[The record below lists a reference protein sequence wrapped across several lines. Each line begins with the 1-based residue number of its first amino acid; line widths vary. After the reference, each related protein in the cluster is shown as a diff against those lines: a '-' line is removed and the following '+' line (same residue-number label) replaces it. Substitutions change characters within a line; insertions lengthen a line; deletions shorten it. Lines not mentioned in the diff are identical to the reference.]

1 MNGKLCMIFLL
12 CSLLSF
18 TTSAQQKVEP
28 EPIGMALVAPGRENG
43 TWYAAR
49 ALRDD
54 LKYLSTIRVCM
65 INDRVVWPED
75 NVAEINWVVEDTKI
89 YYSNPRN
96 YYLCPV
102 KTKSVDLHFETTS
115 QRGWR
120 RCMIYGNDDSVYPGW
135 TFEDVDQG
143 DRVLMLSFDSYRIK
157 YYAVSNLGMVSYAS
171 RPVIDYPIYD
181 GYVRDITNLSKW
193 GTCCPV
199 RSVTSTND
207 ISGADFYS
215 LLGKE
220 IDENGIVTSLVFEGP
235 CTSLE
240 AGKPYLFKKKDNAT
254 NLALIY
260 SGARISEPIQ
270 KNGMLGCFEAIPAG
284 TQLTGKYVLYG
295 DKFVQCADGS
305 SLMQYSAYVDL
316 EQVPLLSSSDLP
328 QKVVRFCFDN
338 GTTGVHSLDTTKKE
352 PFIYVYDLFGKCVLK
367 TNESQWKELLR
378 TGTYIVNGKKV
389 FIK

>member
-18 TTSAQQKVEP
+18 TTSAQQRTEL
-28 EPIGMALVAPGRENG
+28 EPIGMALVSPGRENG

-49 ALRDD
+49 ALQNSSN
-54 LKYLSTIRVCM
+54 YLSIVR
-65 INDRVVWPED
+65 INVIDDRVVWPKEKL
-75 NVAEINWVVEDTKI
+75 AEIDWKI
-89 YYSNPRN
+89 DKKRIYFSS
-96 YYLCPV
+96 YYLCPTKTGSADLKFVTSAKSASGWIKCEV
-102 KTKSVDLHFETTS
+102 KGAD
-115 QRGWR
+115 
-120 RCMIYGNDDSVYPGW
+120 GNTYPAW
-135 TFEDVDQG
+135 TFEEINPNK
-143 DRVLMLSFDSYRIK
+143 RILMLGVNPDYFK
-157 YYAVSNLGMVSYAS
+157 YYAVSNLGQGGYGNS
-171 RPVIDYPIYD
+171 PVIDYPIYD
-181 GYVRDITNLSKW
+181 GYVRDIAKLSKW
-193 GTCCPV
+193 GTYCPV
-199 RSVTSTND
+199 RDVASIND

-260 SGARISEPIQ
+260 SGTRISEPIQ

-305 SLMQYSAYVDL
+305 SLMQYGAYVDL

-328 QKVVRFCFDN
+328 QKVVRFRFGN
-338 GTTGVHSLDTTKKE
+338 GATGVYSLDTTEKE
-352 PFIYVYDLFGKCVLK
+352 PFIYVYDLLGRCVLK
-367 TNESQWKELLR
+367 TNESQWKKLLK
-378 TGTYIVNGKKV
+378 TGIYIVNGKKV